1 MNVPGSGNV
10 SLRTVSFAASDD
22 YYSLSDRTTTS
33 SSRTPSAGSRLTVQR
48 YATPNSHPVSHTS
61 SPAVSRTHLGA
72 NMAGSR
78 SQHSILEQS
87 RNRNVPPSAPSPA
100 RFEQGSLV
108 PVNGMSN
115 ESIRHVPN
123 DGYAGRSPTPGT
135 DDLPYIRF
143 AINQLTREEE
153 PSSLSRQSS
162 VASVEYPPQPLV
174 WDAALG
180 KFTRPSKPKG
190 SLLRP
195 SQERLHP
202 QSPPER
208 SPQNSVDPEAF
219 VAVDPLDNNLL
230 YPPLN
235 FVPIVLRPWALSL
248 AIFSCLLMIAGV
260 VFCNVWS
267 QRHQGIWDYDGQ
279 GGSRYFVVQ
288 FLPQILAAIITVW
301 TFVIQAAVYR
311 VMPFAIMASEKPR
324 DRVIQKL
331 PILSR
336 NFLLPDW
343 SYFRH
348 GEPLAGLALLT
359 IWMSNLIIIPLLSCF
374 FQAKWY
380 LINGEGQWR
389 WNAVLAVGWTLVA
402 VYALLAL
409 GLTTL
414 LIRFMRTRSG
424 LIWDPVSL
432 ADLIPA
438 IQRSN
443 VLHDFEQSE
452 TMPDVGSALE
462 PRVLRLGYW
471 QVSNRAEVFY
481 GVAEADAPIR
491 NPSLHRPEMSREKQP
506 LVSRVSFDIERRS
519 THAAEG
525 FEQQL
530 YSPSVR
536 YRWAP
541 WFLKDSFVVAWSVTI
556 GVLFIAFVLVSFIHD
571 AIKGGFPPQL
581 PTLPSTGA
589 FSSSNF
595 MYSFIPALI
604 GNILFLSW
612 QPIDVYFRAL
622 QPYATLSSPDGARAE
637 QTLLLE
643 YPASFPLQV
652 TVQAILNAHYK
663 VAWISLMSIVSSAL
677 PILAG
682 GVFIALWYPSHEEHS
697 STIEKSGKA
706 DESFSEA
713 MEQEKDDLER
723 GYTISFD
730 FPHKF
735 ANFPIGKRGENI
747 NKLREEF
754 DVDIKRKH
762 LNDSVQRATPTAP
775 EERGPCASV
784 GPGGAYIYDLSSFIG
799 IVSVIALW
807 WFPPEEIIFDNP
819 TPIAEVLVTPK
830 GTNFYTEY
838 WGLLPFACGNVH
850 IASTDPLQQPTI
862 DPNYM
867 MLGWDMQQQISSG
880 KFIRKLFNT
889 ASMSEHTPGESTP
902 GYTTL
907 PASVFMLSG
916 QSPPCRA
923 FKVYMHLTNAY
934 AAVYRAAPS
943 RHIHNIC
950 DPVAKALWVTSL
962 SGLRFC
968 DIQALT
974 ASDLIPDMYKCMA
987 EFPERPAELWQSHS
1001 WGSSIRSTSGEFALY
1016 LNRSNPGY

>member
-87 RNRNVPPSAPSPA
+87 RNGNVPPSAPSPA
-100 RFEQGSLV
+100 RFEQGRLV
-108 PVNGMSN
+108 PVSGMSN

-123 DGYAGRSPTPGT
+123 DSYAGRSPTPGT

-143 AINQLTREEE
+143 AINQLTREDE

-180 KFTRPSKPKG
+180 QFTRPSKPKG
-190 SLLRP
+190 SPLRP
-195 SQERLHP
+195 SQERIHP

-219 VAVDPLDNNLL
+219 VAVDPPDNNLL

-235 FVPIVLRPWALSL
+235 FVPIVLRPWALAV

-267 QRHQGIWDYDGQ
+267 QRHEGIWDYDGQ

-288 FLPQILAAIITVW
+288 FLPQILAAIITIW

-311 VMPFAIMASEKPR
+311 VMPFAIMASEKPH

-348 GEPLAGLALLT
+348 GEPLAGFALLT
-359 IWMSNLIIIPLLSCF
+359 IWISNLILIPLFSCF

-389 WNAVLAVGWTLVA
+389 WNAVIAVGWTIVA
-402 VYALLAL
+402 FYALLAL
-409 GLTTL
+409 GLTSL

-424 LIWDPVSL
+424 LMWDPVSL
-432 ADLIPA
+432 ADLIPV

-530 YSPSVR
+530 YSQTVR

-541 WFLKDSFVVAWSVTI
+541 WFLRDSFVVAWSVTI
-556 GVLFIAFVLVSFIHD
+556 GALFIAFVLVSFIHD

-595 MYSFIPALI
+595 LYSFIPALI

-652 TVQAILNAHYK
+652 TVQAILNAHHK
-663 VAWISLMSIVSSAL
+663 VAWISMMSIVSAAL

-682 GVFIALWYPSHEEHS
+682 GVFIALWYPSHEEVRIAALMPAFYTLVAFCALYTVSFLCIWPRRCRYLPHDI
-697 STIEKSGKA
+697 STLA
-706 DESFSEA
+706 DQISFFYQSPLLADKLLREPRISRLRTVSKLEDFVV
-713 MEQEKDDLER
+713 EQEKDDLER

-730 FPHKF
+730 FPQKF
-735 ANFPIGKRGENI
+735 ANFLIGKRGENI
-747 NKLREEF
+747 NKLCEEF
-754 DVDIKRKH
+754 DVDIKVDSRGSIQMTVCDKQRQQRQKNEAPRLLH
-762 LNDSVQRATPTAP
+762 LSQCTNQGTMSAANL
-775 EERGPCASV
+775 
-784 GPGGAYIYDLSSFIG
+784 LSLFKIQY
-799 IVSVIALW
+799 
-807 WFPPEEIIFDNP
+807 EIIDNP
-819 TPIAEVLVTPK
+819 TPVAEVLVTPK
-830 GTNFYTEY
+830 GINFYTEY
-838 WGLLPFACGNVH
+838 WGLLPFARGNVH

-862 DPNYM
+862 NPNCM
-867 MLGWDMQQQISSG
+867 MLGWDMQQQIGTG

-889 ASMSEHTPGESTP
+889 APMSEHTTGESTP

-907 PASVFMLSG
+907 PASVFMLSE
-916 QSPPCRA
+916 QSPPCKT
-923 FKVYMHLTNAY
+923 F
-934 AAVYRAAPS
+934 
-943 RHIHNIC
+943 
-950 DPVAKALWVTSL
+950 
-962 SGLRFC
+962 
-968 DIQALT
+968 
-974 ASDLIPDMYKCMA
+974 
-987 EFPERPAELWQSHS
+987 
-1001 WGSSIRSTSGEFALY
+1001 
-1016 LNRSNPGY
+1016 